1 MKRIR
6 NEVLKNPAQKA
17 KVFGLVFLL
26 LLLLV
31 SAPASGSE
39 GVQYELVANTTS
51 DPEGYYFFED
61 LPDGEYALLSA
72 CYSYSS
78 MYKTWQWYTGD
89 GDAVVNGSD
98 LSDVNIT
105 ISSESLVEP
114 ADVLG
119 YLNRS
124 SLSGYTVT
132 TKGTPKANA
141 TVVLTDG
148 SGKLMANTTSDSEG
162 HYFFEDLPNGE
173 YALLSA
179 CYSYSSMYKTW
190 QWYTGDGDAFV
201 DGSDLSDVNI
211 TISSESLVEPAD
223 VLSYLNR
230 SSLSGYTVT
239 TKGTPKANATVVLTD
254 GSGKLM
260 ANTTSN
266 SEGHYF
272 FEDLPNGE
280 YALLSACYS
289 YSSMY
294 KTWQWYTGDGDAV
307 LNGSDLS
314 DVNITISSESL
325 VEPADVLG
333 YLNRSSLSG
342 YTVTTKGTSKGNA
355 TVVLL
360 KEKYTDLSNSPHLN
374 VSIIT
379 GYRYDFQ
386 LETAVN
392 RLNSNSDLNLTVSYF
407 TPNNLESHNEID
419 FGSMDII
426 YINMFT
432 QSADVLQDDIAEA
445 IANGAVVI
453 GQTTTLP
460 DNIPY
465 VPSGL
470 EDEAALKAYLQG
482 YWANLAADDRNLDYM
497 VFYLANEYYGR
508 EDLNAEAPI
517 GPPARAIYH
526 PDFVNGSQLYF
537 AESYEEYLA
546 WYANR
551 EDGGHR
557 YNASAPTIGM
567 AFYVSYYP
575 NRIEPFDTLIREFES
590 RGVNVLTFYGD
601 SSNPCDPFIRNETET
616 YVDAL
621 ISFTYRG
628 NYFDTEGL
636 DIPLINGV
644 LNGYL
649 NYTEWNESSS
659 PLPADSMM
667 RIYRPEWYG
676 FIDPIMI
683 STIDLDP
690 ETEEE
695 IYVSVP
701 GQVEWL
707 VNRTLAQVE
716 LSPERTPEAEKK
728 VAIIYYNHGCG
739 KDGIGASYLDVAP
752 SICNLLEGMADAG
765 YAVDSA
771 SIPNGSELTDLMLV
785 QGTNIGTWAPG
796 ELDRLVDEGD
806 VALIPNSTYSEWFEA
821 LPEERQRE
829 VISQWGEAPGQIMVY
844 ENESGKFLVIP
855 KIEVGDG
862 VILAPQP
869 TRGWLQDN
877 DALYHSK
884 DLPPHHQY
892 IAFYLWLQNEYGADA
907 MVNMGRHGTVEWLP
921 GKQFFLSCEDWPAL
935 MNGDIPVIYPY
946 VMDGLGEGIQ
956 AKRRGNAVVIDHLI
970 PPVLEAG
977 LYGKYA
983 ELDKAV
989 LEYTNSVDMGME
1001 EEIVEMHKAEIL
1013 NLTEELGLDEQL
1025 NMSLAEDDQV
1035 FEDIFLDELG
1045 DILEELKS
1053 TAMPYGLHVLGTSP
1067 EGDELVGMV
1076 NSMLGQP
1083 FEAHVEFCF
1092 DPALSGYNNSDEA
1105 EFALLECV
1113 LLQGS
1118 SPAGAQAFV
1127 LNCGENSTLTA
1138 DLETAGAYAA
1148 LLAGGK
1154 DEINQVLK
1162 ALDGR
1167 FIEPNAGGDPVRDPD
1182 TLPSGRN
1189 FYSFDPEE
1197 IPSEEAW
1204 ILGTEMA
1211 DEMLGQ
1217 YRESHNG
1224 SYPQKVAYVL
1234 WAGETT
1240 RNEGVMEAQILYLLG
1255 VKPDFED
1262 EDEDFDS
1269 YDDLVFIPDEELGR
1283 PRIDVMVQIS
1293 GLYRDTYPNNIRLID
1308 YAVRTVCDGSEFP
1321 GTEEYPNY
1329 VLENTKTLASE
1340 LNKTLQNETL
1350 SWQVAT
1356 LRIFGPADGAYGTG
1370 MSNVVS
1376 ASNTW
1381 NDTDELAEL
1390 YISKMSNAYGEYIW
1404 GESLADFTGCEELEN
1419 EAFFTDNLRDV
1430 EVTLHSRSSN
1440 TYGVLDTDEF
1450 FQYLGG
1456 LNLAVKYASGG
1467 EYPESF
1473 IFNLREP
1480 GSEMVETLGSFLEKE
1495 LYARYFNPT
1504 WIEGM
1509 QQNGYAGAAEMADF
1523 LENLWGWEAVNPDLI
1538 SDDVWNRVYQT
1549 YVGDQELSDWLK
1561 DSNPYAYQAIT
1572 ARMLETALKGN
1583 WDASDE
1589 VLKSLAAEYAESVV
1603 NDGVT
1608 CCHHTCGN
1616 PTLNSYVAGLVSVP
1630 GFSDAIEAATK
1641 QQLEQDKPEKHS
1653 SSGNKG
1659 SSTPVVRSAEGSNQ
1673 TLVQSDAGYG
1683 VDSPEPAP
1691 AVPKSADSNY
1701 VEGYE
1706 MTKES
1711 VENEDEGGISFSGA
1725 DIVGT
1730 LFVLVAAGGIYLG
1743 MRKKKM

>member
-1 MKRIR
+1 MI
-6 NEVLKNPAQKA
+6 
-17 KVFGLVFLL
+17 FLL
-26 LLLLV
+26 LIMLV
-31 SAPASGSE
+31 SACPAAGSE
-39 GVQYELVANTTS
+39 GVKYELVANTTS
-51 DPEGYYFFED
+51 DENGYYSFGYI
-61 LPDGEYALLSA
+61 PNGEYELLAATYAQYKSTDTWLW
-72 CYSYSS
+72 YSGSGS
-78 MYKTWQWYTGD
+78 L
-89 GDAVVNGSD
+89 AVSNGTD
-98 LSDVNIT
+98 LSNQNIT
-105 ISSESLVEP
+105 ISSDDLVP
-114 ADVLG
+114 HGKVLG
-119 YLNRS
+119 FLDRS
-124 SLSGYTVT
+124 IVSGYA
-132 TKGTPKANA
+132 KPKMGSAKPYVD
-141 TVVLTDG
+141 VVLISSDEEFV
-148 SGKLMANTTSDSEG
+148 ANTTSDENGYYS
-162 HYFFEDLPNGE
+162 FEDIPNGE
-173 YALLSA
+173 YELLAATYAQYKSTDTWLW
-179 CYSYSSMYKTW
+179 YS
-190 QWYTGDGDAFV
+190 
-201 DGSDLSDVNI
+201 GSGSLAVSNGTDLSNQNI
-211 TISSESLVEPAD
+211 TISSDDLVPHGK
-223 VLSYLNR
+223 VLGFLDR
-230 SSLSGYTVT
+230 SIVSGYA
-239 TKGTPKANATVVLTD
+239 KPKMGSAKPYVDVVLISSD
-254 GSGKLM
+254 EEFV
-260 ANTTSN
+260 ANTTSDEN
-266 SEGHYF
+266 GYYS
-272 FEDLPNGE
+272 FEDIPNGE
-280 YALLSACYS
+280 YELLAATYAQYKSTDTWLWYS
-289 YSSMY
+289 GS
-294 KTWQWYTGDGDAV
+294 GNLAV
-307 LNGSDLS
+307 LNGTDLS
-314 DVNITISSESL
+314 NKNITISSDDL
-325 VEPADVLG
+325 VPHDKVLG
-333 YLNRSSLSG
+333 FLDRSIVSG
-342 YTVTTKGTSKGNA
+342 YAKPKMGSAKPYVD
-355 TVVLL
+355 VVLL
-360 KEKYTDLSNSPHLN
+360 KEKYTNLSNSPHLN

-379 GYRYDFQ
+379 GYRYDYQ

-392 RLNSNSDLNLTVSYF
+392 RLNANSDLNLTVSYF
-407 TPNNLESHNEID
+407 TPNNLENHTEVD

-432 QSADVLQDDIAEA
+432 QDAELLRDDIDEA

-460 DNIPY
+460 DNPEPIP
-465 VPSGL
+465 SKFDDKAGL
-470 EDEAALKAYLQG
+470 MAFLQS
-482 YWANLAADDRNLDYM
+482 YWSNIPADDQNLDYM
-497 VFYLANEYYGR
+497 IFYLASEYYGR
-508 EDLNAEAPI
+508 NDLDIEAPI
-517 GPPARAIYH
+517 GPPKRAIYH
-526 PDFVNGSQLYF
+526 PDFVNGSDLYF
-537 AESYEEYLA
+537 AESYEEYLD
-546 WYANR
+546 WYVNR
-551 EDGGHR
+551 EDEGHR
-557 YNASAPTIGM
+557 YNAGAPTVGL
-567 AFYVSYYP
+567 AFYASYYP
-575 NRIEPFDTLIREFES
+575 NRMEPFETLIREFES
-590 RGVNVLTFYGD
+590 RGVNVIAFYGD
-601 SSNPCDPFIRNETET
+601 SSNRCDPFIRNETET
-616 YVDAL
+616 YMDAL

-683 STIDLDP
+683 STSEIHP

-695 IYVSVP
+695 IYVPIP
-701 GQVEWL
+701 GQVDWL

-752 SICNLLEGMADAG
+752 SISKLLEGMADAG
-765 YAVDSA
+765 YAVDSG
-771 SIPNGSELTDLMLV
+771 SIPNGSELTDLILV

-796 ELDRLVDEGD
+796 ELDRMVENGD

-821 LPEERQRE
+821 LPEARQQE
-829 VISQWGEAPGQIMVY
+829 VISRWGEAPGEIMVY
-844 ENESGKFLVIP
+844 ENESGKYLVIP

-921 GKQFFLSCEDWPAL
+921 GKQFCLSSEGWPAL

-946 VMDGLGEGIQ
+946 VMDGLGEGVQ

-977 LYGKYA
+977 LYGEYA
-983 ELDKAV
+983 DLDGAI
-989 LEYTNSVDMGME
+989 LDYTNAVDMGMDE
-1001 EEIVEMHKAEIL
+1001 ELVAMHKAEIL
-1013 NLTEELGLDEQL
+1013 NLTEELGLDSQL
-1025 NMSLAEDDQV
+1025 NMSLAEDKV
-1035 FEDIFLDELG
+1035 SFEDIFLDELS
-1045 DILEELKS
+1045 DLLEELKS
-1053 TAMPYGLHVLGTSP
+1053 TSMPYGLHVLGTSP
-1067 EGDELVGMV
+1067 EGAELVGMV
-1076 NSMLGQP
+1076 NSMLGEP
-1083 FEAHVEFCF
+1083 FEEHVEFCF
-1092 DPALSGYNNSDEA
+1092 DPALSGCNNSDEA
-1105 EFALLECV
+1105 EFALLESV
-1113 LLQGS
+1113 LLYGNS
-1118 SPAGAQAFV
+1118 SAEAQANV
-1127 LNCGENSTLTA
+1127 LGGVNVTLTA
-1138 DLETAGAYAA
+1138 DLATAEEYAA

-1204 ILGTEMA
+1204 IIGTEMA
-1211 DEMLGQ
+1211 DEMLRQ

-1224 SYPQKVAYVL
+1224 SYPEKVAYVL

-1240 RNEGVMEAQILYLLG
+1240 RNEGVMESQILYLLG
-1255 VKPDFED
+1255 VKPNFED

-1308 YAVRTVCDGSEFP
+1308 YAVRTVCDESEYP
-1321 GTEEYPNY
+1321 GTAENPNY
-1329 VLENTKTLASE
+1329 VLENTKSLAAV
-1340 LNKTLQNETL
+1340 LNETLQNESL

-1370 MSNVVS
+1370 MSNAVS

-1381 NDTDELAEL
+1381 NNTEELAEL

-1404 GESLADFTGCEELEN
+1404 GESLAEFTGCDELEN
-1419 EAFFTDNLRDV
+1419 EAFFEENLKDV

-1440 TYGVLDTDEF
+1440 TYGALDTDEF

-1473 IFNLREP
+1473 IFNLRNP
-1480 GSEMVETLGSFLEKE
+1480 GCEAVETLSSFLEKE
-1495 LYARYFNPT
+1495 LYARYFNPS

-1509 QQNGYAGAAEMADF
+1509 QQNGYAGATEMSDF
-1523 LENLWGWEAVNPDLI
+1523 LENLWGWEALNPDLI
-1538 SDDVWNRVYQT
+1538 SDDVWNQVYQT
-1549 YVGDQELSDWLK
+1549 YVGDPELSDWLK
-1561 DSNPYAYQAIT
+1561 DNNPYAYQAMT

-1589 VLKSLAAEYAESVV
+1589 VLKSLASEYAESVV

-1616 PTLNSYVAGLVSVP
+1616 PLLNEYVNGLVSVP
-1630 GFSDAIEAATK
+1630 GFSDAIEDATK
-1641 QQLEQDKPEKHS
+1641 QSLPDEDEHHS
-1653 SSGNKG
+1653 SSGHQTSLAEKLNPPEETT
-1659 SSTPVVRSAEGSNQ
+1659 SSGGNQ
-1673 TLVQSDAGYG
+1673 TMAAVNAGYG

-1691 AVPKSADSNY
+1691 EAPKSTADPY

-1706 MTKES
+1706 MTRES
-1711 VENEDEGGISFSGA
+1711 SENEDEGGMSFSGA

-1743 MRKKKM
+1743 MRRKKL